1 MDKKEAH
8 ADQTFRFSNLSWMGN
23 TEATILS
30 KELTKTWAMQKALT
44 IPFFIF
50 FCLSQLII

>member
-30 KELTKTWAMQKALT
+30 EQSRKHGRCGKH
-44 IPFFIF
+44 
-50 FCLSQLII
+50 